1 MVIRFDFYSLFFY
14 NALYSIKGKKMLDKT
29 IYKQIFK
36 SSFNAPIDVEF
47 WDGEKVSYG
56 DGDAI
61 ATIIL
66 HEIIPIKDIMAHAS
80 LTFGEAYMDGKIE
93 IQGDLQKLVSTIY
106 SSQES
111 FLNGSKF
118 AKLIP
123 KQSHSE
129 KTSKADV
136 QSHYDIGN
144 DFYEMWLDPTMTYSC
159 AYFADEKDSL
169 EDAQWNK
176 VRHILNKLH
185 PQSGETLLDIGCGW
199 GTLIFTAAK
208 EYNLE
213 ATGVTLSQQQYDF
226 VSEKIKAEGLED
238 RVHVYLKDYRELE
251 QTYDHVTSVGMFEH
265 VGKENLQEYFMQ
277 VSNRLVDN
285 GTALIHGIT
294 GQHDGAGVDA
304 WINKYIF
311 PGGYIPNIAEN
322 INHIMHTGSL
332 QVDDIEPLRRHYQR
346 TLEMWTQNFHK
357 VDEEVISAYGERFY
371 RMWDLYLQACA
382 ASFESGNIDVVQY
395 LLTKGPSGT
404 KLPMTR
410 SYIYHADVAHGVQ

>member
-1 MVIRFDFYSLFFY
+1 
-14 NALYSIKGKKMLDKT
+14 MLDKT

-36 SSFNAPIDVEF
+36 ASFNAPIDVEF
-47 WDGEKVSYG
+47 WDGEQVSYG
-56 DGDAI
+56 DGNPI
-61 ATIIL
+61 AEIKL
-66 HEIIPIKDIMAHAS
+66 NEIIPIKDIMTHAS

-93 IQGDLQKLVSTIY
+93 INGDLQQLVRTVY
-106 SSQES
+106 EAKDS
-111 FLNGSKF
+111 FMNNSKF
-118 AKLIP
+118 SKLIP

-144 DFYEMWLDPTMTYSC
+144 DFYQMWLDPTMTYSC
-159 AYFADEKDSL
+159 AYFASEHDSL

-185 PQSGETLLDIGCGW
+185 AKPNETLLDIGCGW
-199 GTLIFTAAK
+199 GTLVFTAAK

-213 ATGVTLSQQQYDF
+213 ATGVTLSQEQYDF
-226 VSEKIKAEGLED
+226 VKAKIKSEGLEG
-238 RVHVYLKDYRELE
+238 RVHVVLKDYRKIE

-265 VGKENLQEYFMQ
+265 VGKENLQEYFEQ
-277 VSNRLVDN
+277 VNNCLVDG

-322 INHIMHTGSL
+322 IGHILKTSL
-332 QVDDIEPLRRHYQR
+332 QLDDVEPLRRHYQK
-346 TLEMWTQNFHK
+346 TLEMWAASFHDVK
-357 VDEEVISAYGERFY
+357 SAVVKTYGQRFY

-382 ASFESGNIDVVQY
+382 ASFESGNIDVIQY
-395 LLTKGPSGT
+395 LLTKGASG
-404 KLPMTR
+404 KNLPMTR
-410 SYIYHADVAHGVQ
+410 SYGYHADVAHGVK